1 MQKQSDGVATMSV
14 VAALLLCVASV
25 APAAEPEAKV
35 TTLENGVTV
44 AVLENHQSPV
54 VSLRCYVRA
63 GSMNEGD
70 QGMGMTHLLEH
81 LVAGGSTAKR
91 TEEESRNLLD
101 SIGAQTNA
109 YTSRDHVCY
118 YITTSSRFFDTGL
131 DLLSDWV
138 MNSTIPPKEFARE
151 LEVIQR
157 EMESRR
163 SDPATVLHETMA
175 ATMFTVHPARYP
187 VLGFRESFRA
197 ITRDEVY
204 RYYKHTVVPDNILFV
219 AAGDIVPGEALEKI
233 KAAFGKYER
242 KPVPL
247 YSFPAEPPQ
256 VARREAERELPAS
269 QSYALFGWR
278 SVMITSPDMY
288 PLDLLAYIL
297 ANGDTSRLV
306 RKLREEQR
314 LVSAVNASSYTPG
327 YDAGAFEIQL
337 RLRPDRLSAARQA
350 LLEEVRRARE
360 ELVTPEELARAKKQ
374 KAAERVFDLQ
384 TAEAQC
390 ANTAMDILSTSD
402 ANFSRQYVRR
412 IQETTAEEIRAAA
425 RKYLTDENLTVVTVM
440 PPAAKAAPTAATAA
454 PATEEIVKTTLPN
467 GLRLLVR
474 RNTTQP
480 IVSVGAFFAAGV
492 RAEPEGKSG
501 ISLFTAR
508 MMTRGTAT
516 RNAQEIAAAF
526 EDMGGDI
533 STSSGNNALFVTAS
547 VLSGD
552 LPRAL
557 EVTADVIRN
566 PSFPQQEIDRLR
578 PLILAAIERQKDNWR
593 EELFRDFRQE
603 WFGKHP
609 YRNSSVGQAADV
621 AAFTRDDAVAF
632 HKGACMPNNMVLCVF
647 GDVDTGK
654 VKALAEKL
662 FGDWPTGK
670 YAAPQLTPPLAPAAD
685 RTVAA
690 KTKLPMGGVFVGWPG
705 MTVRDEK
712 DRYAMDVLD
721 CIVSGIHMPRGWL
734 HETLRG
740 QGLVYEVHA
749 FSFAGVEPGYF
760 GAYAGCEP
768 DKVNEVCRII
778 HEQMA
783 RLFKE
788 KLTEEELDA
797 ARRTCVTADV
807 LDNETNAQQVM
818 RAGVDELLG
827 LGYDASKRYAPG
839 VLAVTAADVQRVAK
853 KYLTHSVSVTM
864 ATEAV
869 KAK

>member
-1 MQKQSDGVATMSV
+1 MRNHRLSATLPLLALLA
-14 VAALLLCVASV
+14 VAA
-25 APAAEPEAKV
+25 APGLFAAEPKAEV

-81 LVAGGSTAKR
+81 LVAGGPTAKR
-91 TEEESRNLLD
+91 TEAESRRLLD
-101 SIGAQTNA
+101 SIGAQSNA

-118 YITTSSRFFDTGL
+118 YITTSSRFFETGL

-138 MNSTIPPKEFARE
+138 MNSTMPKEEFARE

-163 SDPATVLHETMA
+163 SDPMTVLHETMA
-175 ATMFTVHPARYP
+175 ATMFTTHPARYP

-219 AAGDIVPGEALEKI
+219 AAGDVVPAEAIGKI
-233 KAAFGKYER
+233 RTAFEKYER

-247 YSFPAEPPQ
+247 YSFPTEPPQ
-256 VARREAERELPAS
+256 VSRREAAREVPAS
-269 QSYALFGWR
+269 QAYALFGWR

-288 PLDLLAYIL
+288 PLDLLAFIL
-297 ANGDTSRLV
+297 TNGDTSRLV

-314 LVSAVNASSYTPG
+314 LVSAVGASSYTPG
-327 YDAGAFEIQL
+327 YDAGAFEIQV
-337 RLRPDRLSAARQA
+337 RVRPEKLAAARQE

-374 KAAERVFDLQ
+374 KAADHIFDLQ

-390 ANTAMDILSTSD
+390 ANTAMDILSASD
-402 ANFSRQYVRR
+402 PNFSRQYVRR

-425 RKYLTDENLTVVTVM
+425 RKYLTDENLTVVTVT
-440 PPAAKAAPTAATAA
+440 PPAAKAAATAAASA
-454 PATEEIVKTTLPN
+454 PATEEIVRTALPN

-474 RNTTQP
+474 QNTTQP
-480 IVSVGAFFAAGV
+480 IVSVGAYFAAGV
-492 RAEPEGKSG
+492 RAEPAGRSG
-501 ISLFTAR
+501 LSLFTAR

-516 RNAQEIAAAF
+516 RNAVEIAAAF

-533 STSSGNNALFVTAS
+533 SASSGNNALYVTAS

-557 EVTADVIRN
+557 EAAADVIRN

-578 PLILAAIERQKDNWR
+578 PQILAAIERQKDNWR
-593 EELFRDFRQE
+593 EQLFQSFRRE
-603 WFGKHP
+603 WFGAHP
-609 YRNSSVGQAADV
+609 YRNSAVGLALDV
-621 AAFTRDDAVAF
+621 TAFTREDMAAF
-632 HKGACMPNNMVLCVF
+632 HRAVCLPNNMVLCIF
-647 GDVDTGK
+647 GDVDPAQ
-654 VKALAEKL
+654 VKALVEKL
-662 FGDWPTGK
+662 FGDWPAGK
-670 YAAPQLTPPLAPAAD
+670 FVAPQPPPTPALTAD
-685 RTVAA
+685 RAVAE
-690 KTKLPMGGVFVGWPG
+690 KTKLKMGGVFVGWPG

-721 CIVSGIHMPRGWL
+721 CIVSGIHLPRGWL

-749 FSFAGVEPGYF
+749 FSFAGIEPGYF

-768 DKVNEVCRII
+768 DKVDEVRKIILEQVARI
-778 HEQMA
+778 
-783 RLFKE
+783 FKE
-788 KLTEEELDA
+788 KISDEELEA

-807 LDNETNAQQVM
+807 LDNETNSQQAM
-818 RAGVDELLG
+818 RAGIDELLG

-839 VLAVTAADVQRVAK
+839 VLAVTAEDVQRVAR

-864 ATEAV
+864 APEAA